1 MEISRFFLQS
11 DEIDSIQGL
20 LAEIVPEVA
29 AVEDET
35 FQANAHVYA
44 QELPRRVRK
53 HVHDFK
59 LHEPA
64 EAHFVI
70 SGYPIDQAK
79 IGPTP
84 PHWNNRQ
91 GRSTS
96 IEEEVLL
103 VLFGSLLG
111 ECIGWATQQDGRVV
125 HDILP
130 IRGHESEQLG
140 SSSEQLL
147 WWHNEDAFHPFRG
160 DYLGMLCLRNRDAV
174 ATTFAHFAD
183 LPLTEEEIDL
193 LFEPHYTIRPDESH
207 LPKNRAN
214 PVEDPT
220 VSYDQIEQ
228 MNTRPEKIAVLSGD
242 RRSPY
247 VRLDPYFMDPVEDN
261 ARAQAALDALVR
273 AIDNRIEDCILETG
287 DFCFI
292 DNYKAVH
299 GRKPFKAYFDGN
311 DRWLKRINIARD
323 LRKSRTGRQVA
334 NSRII
339 L

>member
-1 MEISRFFLQS
+1 MKMSKLFLQQ
-11 DEIDSIQGL
+11 DEIESIQGL
-20 LAEIVPEVA
+20 LQEIVPDVA
-29 AVEDET
+29 TIEDET
-35 FQANAHVYA
+35 FQANAPLYA

-53 HVHDFK
+53 QVHEFK
-59 LHEPA
+59 LCEPA
-64 EAHFVI
+64 EGHFVI
-70 SGYPIDQAK
+70 SGYPIDQEK
-79 IGPTP
+79 IGSTPT
-84 PHWNNRQ
+84 HWNNRQ
-91 GRSTS
+91 GRSAVL
-96 IEEEVLL
+96 EEEALL

-111 ECIGWATQQDGRVV
+111 DCIGWATQQDGRVV

-130 IRGHESEQLG
+130 IRGHEGEQLG

-160 DYLGMLCLRNRDAV
+160 DYLGMMCLRNPDAV

-183 LPLTEEEIDL
+183 LPLEEEEIDL

-214 PVEDPT
+214 PDAV
-220 VSYDQIEQ
+220 VSYEQIEQ

-247 VRLDPYFMDPVEDN
+247 VRIDPYFMDPVEN
-261 ARAQAALDALVR
+261 NERAQAALDNLIRVIDSRIDDLV
-273 AIDNRIEDCILETG
+273 LEAG

-292 DNYKAVH
+292 DNFKAVH
-299 GRKPFKAYFDGN
+299 GRKPFKARFDGN
-311 DRWLKRINIARD
+311 DRWMKRVNIARD
-323 LRKSRTGRQVA
+323 LRKSRTARQQSA
-334 NSRII
+334 SRII